1 MPKNQICEMKKIQF
15 FFGDLDFDL
24 QGHLRSKVIMS
35 NESLIMI
42 SYQTLIVTIH
52 LTCSVSEIWSI
63 QKFRLISLI
72 RLINFIRSWSKI
84 IGLYSS
90 GT

>member
-1 MPKNQICEMKKIQF
+1 MPKNQICETKKLN

-24 QGHLRSKVIMS
+24 QGHLRSKVMMS

-42 SYQTLIVTIH
+42 YYLTLIVTMC

-63 QKFRLISLI
+63 KVFCPFSLI
-72 RLINFIRSWSKI
+72 RLIDFIRSW
-84 IGLYSS
+84 
-90 GT
+90 